1 MIQNIQKKTILIAL
15 LVILLFLAT
24 FFALFHK
31 YEYEEIVTKQL
42 KSEHTKS
49 SSNTYVES
57 EYADA
62 VVRIQ
67 GTVEE
72 GTLNCY
78 YYCCEKKSDFE
89 YKPTD
94 DILVDKYYREGLVID
109 ETIPV
114 GALGPGWHGVGMEV
128 VGDTPLKHD
137 VKITLE
143 GRKYGYQILLD
154 ILRIKQFHHN

>member
-1 MIQNIQKKTILIAL
+1 MIQKKKVLIML
-15 LVILLFLAT
+15 TSVVVFLAA

-31 YEYEEIVTKQL
+31 YEYKEIIAEEWT
-42 KSEHTKS
+42 SEYTRS
-49 SSNTYVES
+49 SANTYEEG

-67 GTVEE
+67 GTVGE
-72 GTLNCY
+72 GTLNC

-109 ETIPV
+109 ETIPM

-143 GRKYGYQILLD
+143 GRKYGYQILQD
-154 ILRIKQFHHN
+154 ILRIEQFHHN

>member
-1 MIQNIQKKTILIAL
+1 MIQNMQKKKVLIML
-15 LVILLFLAT
+15 TSVVVFLAA

-31 YEYEEIVTKQL
+31 YEYKEIVSKQL
-42 KSEHTKS
+42 ESEYTCS
-49 SSNTYVES
+49 AANVYEEG

-62 VVRIQ
+62 VIRIQ

-94 DILVDKYYREGLVID
+94 DILVDKYYREGLVIA

-143 GRKYGYQILLD
+143 GRKYEYQILQD
-154 ILRIKQFHHN
+154 ILRIEQFHHN